1 MPYYDEV
8 AIKGAEQGILC
19 FGHDHTGHGQSS
31 GDRVQVHIITWYII
45 MIIAVVTGFRYTLLL
60 GLLL

>member
-31 GDRVQVHIITWYII
+31 GDRVQVHIT
-45 MIIAVVTGFRYTLLL
+45 
-60 GLLL
+60 